1 MPDITS
7 IDWNEA
13 WKNHGREGKK
23 RRGFRS
29 CLDRWAN
36 PEECRKFDR
45 RVKEDNWKKS
55 RKQLNRMDIFR
66 GSRVLDIGAGP
77 GTLAVPLAPYV
88 EHVTA
93 IEPSSAMLACLK
105 ENIST
110 FGIDNITLVQKL
122 WEEVDVKNDLE
133 PPYDVVIAS
142 FSLGVSDLKEASLK
156 MDEATNKYVYIFWF
170 ADMVPPWQRNYGE
183 IWEKLYGSPYTK
195 TKKPNIVFNLLYQI
209 GILAN
214 VEVYTEKS
222 VNRYSSVDEAVADQ
236 RYGLN
241 IKSVEQE
248 IILKEFLTKKLRVE
262 GGQYVLRATSPVAKI
277 WWKKERPA

>member
-1 MPDITS
+1 M
-7 IDWNEA
+7 
-13 WKNHGREGKK
+13 
-23 RRGFRS
+23 
-29 CLDRWAN
+29 
-36 PEECRKFDR
+36 
-45 RVKEDNWKKS
+45 
-55 RKQLNRMDIFR
+55 
-66 GSRVLDIGAGP
+66 LDIGAGP
-77 GTLAVPLAPYV
+77 GTLAIPLAPLV

-93 IEPSSAMLACLK
+93 IEPSSAMLACLQ

-110 FGIDNITLVQKL
+110 FGIENITPVQKL
-122 WEEVDVKNDLE
+122 WEGVDVKRDLE

-142 FSLGVSDLKEASLK
+142 YSLGVSDLKEALVK

-170 ADMVPPWQRNYGE
+170 ADMVSPWQRNYGE
-183 IWEKLYGSPYTK
+183 IWEELYGSPCAK

-214 VEVYTEKS
+214 VEVYTEES

-248 IILKEFLTKKLRVE
+248 AKTLFRWIRRAQHSSGIYVIL
-262 GGQYVLRATSPVAKI
+262 
-277 WWKKERPA
+277 

>member
-1 MPDITS
+1 MHDATA

-13 WKNHGREGKK
+13 WKNQGLQGKK
-23 RRGFRS
+23 NRGFRS
-29 CLDRWAN
+29 CLDRWAD
-36 PEECRKFDR
+36 PEECRKFDK
-45 RVKEDNWKKS
+45 RVKEDNWKRS
-55 RKQLNRMDIFR
+55 RKQLNKMDIFR

-77 GTLAVPLAPYV
+77 GTLAVPLAPLV

-93 IEPSSAMLACLK
+93 IEPSSAMLACLQ

-110 FGIDNITLVQKL
+110 FGIDNITPVQKL
-122 WEEVDVKNDLE
+122 WEEVDVKRDLE

-142 FSLGVSDLKEASLK
+142 YSLGVSDLKEALVK

-170 ADMVPPWQRNYGE
+170 ADMVSPWQRNYGE
-183 IWEKLYGSPYTK
+183 IWEELYGSPYAK

-214 VEVYTEKS
+214 VEVYTDES
-222 VNRYSSVDEAVADQ
+222 VNRYSTVDEAVADQ

-241 IKSVEQE
+241 IKSAEQE
-248 IILKEFLTKKLRVE
+248 AILKEFLTKKLRVE
-262 GGQYVLRATSPVAKI
+262 RGQYVLRETSPVAKI
-277 WWKKERPA
+277 WWKKEL